1 MPQTFPDT
9 GTQDGQVSAQEVQ
22 TSAREAFG
30 FLPNLIEELNEHNP
44 AAAKL
49 YLATTDLI
57 EDGTLADRE
66 REVVLLTVSRYN
78 DCHYCSRVHGKM
90 AVSAGLSRDTVE
102 TINSGGVPSDDRLRV
117 LVQATRLMLDKRGWL
132 DDEDL
137 ESLRSKGVERAELL
151 EINALIGIKTFSN
164 YVNHVAQTE
173 VDDEFQM

>member
-1 MPQTFPDT
+1 MPQTP
-9 GTQDGQVSAQEVQ
+9 TQDVSVSPQDVQ
-22 TSAREAFG
+22 TSAQEAFG

-49 YLATTDLI
+49 YLATTNLI
-57 EDGTLADRE
+57 EEGTLSDRE
-66 REVVLLTVSRYN
+66 REVVLLAVSRYN
-78 DCHYCSRVHGKM
+78 DCHYCTRVHRKM
-90 AVSAGLSRDTVE
+90 AVSAGLSQDAVE
-102 TINSGGVPSDDRLRV
+102 TINSGGLPSDDRLRV

-173 VDDEFQM
+173 VDEELQT

>member
-1 MPQTFPDT
+1 MPTSPP
-9 GTQDGQVSAQEVQ
+9 SAAQEVRD
-22 TSAREAFG
+22 SAREALG
-30 FLPNLIEELNEHNP
+30 FLPNLVEELSEHNP

-57 EDGTLADRE
+57 EDGTLTTPE
-66 REVVLLTVSRYN
+66 REVVLLAVSRYN
-78 DCHYCSRVHGKM
+78 DCHYCTSVHGKM
-90 AVSAGLSRDTVE
+90 AVSAGLDRETVDA
-102 TINSGGVPSDDRLRV
+102 INSGGLPSDERLRV

-137 ESLRSKGVERAELL
+137 ESLQNKGVDRAALY

-173 VDDEFQM
+173 VDEEFQL

>member
-1 MPQTFPDT
+1 MSTSPSSTA
-9 GTQDGQVSAQEVQ
+9 TQDVQ
-22 TSAREAFG
+22 DSAREALG
-30 FLPNLIEELNEHNP
+30 FLPNLVEELSEHNP

-57 EDGTLADRE
+57 EDGTLTTPE
-66 REVVLLTVSRYN
+66 REVVLLAVSRYN
-78 DCHYCSRVHGKM
+78 DCHYCTSVHGKM
-90 AVSAGLSRDTVE
+90 AVSAGLDRETVDA
-102 TINSGGVPSDDRLRV
+102 INSGGLPSDERLRV

-137 ESLRSKGVERAELL
+137 ESLANKGVDRAALF

-173 VDDEFQM
+173 VDEEFQP